1 MIGLLKRE
9 YLLPMLAQ
17 TALANFNVLVLTP
30 AYGGHV
36 TINFTRSLLKLNNA
50 VWQSGLRASFII
62 AHGEALVTRARNE
75 SLVTFLENPA
85 YTHLLWVDADIGF
98 EPEDVFRL
106 LLSDLDVVA
115 GVYPMK
121 RFDWPV
127 DIPPGMQQMQR
138 EDFEALALTYPV
150 NSEEDDQLSKVPDSD
165 GFIEVTE
172 APTGLMCIKRQVFS
186 KMMAQYPN
194 LRYVPDGS
202 WTPER
207 AALCYRFFDVMVDEK
222 TGRYL
227 SEDYAFCRRWRDM
240 GGRVHVCTQAK
251 LSHTGNYQ
259 FNGQFGRALVVRPH
273 DAIGG
278 NSLGRGAQNK

>member
-1 MIGLLKRE
+1 M
-9 YLLPMLAQ
+9 LPHSTLEQ
-17 TALANFNVLVLTP
+17 FNVLVLTP
-30 AYGGHV
+30 AYGGSV

-127 DIPPGMQQMQR
+127 DIPAGMTQMSR
-138 EDFEALALTYPV
+138 TDFETLALTYPV
-150 NSEEDDQLSKVPDSD
+150 NSEENDGLPKVPDKD
-165 GFIEVTE
+165 GFLEVTE
-172 APTGLMCIKRQVFS
+172 APTGLMCIKRQVFAR
-186 KMMAQYPN
+186 MMAQYPQ
-194 LRYVPDGS
+194 LRYVPDGN
-202 WTPER
+202 WAPER
-207 AALCYRFFDVMVDEK
+207 AALCYRFFDVMVDEQ

-227 SEDYAFCRRWRDM
+227 SEDYAFCRRWRDI
-240 GGRVHVCTQAK
+240 GGKVHVCTQAK

-259 FNGQFGRALVVRPH
+259 FNGNFNAALHARPN
-273 DAIGG
+273 DVMGG
-278 NSLGRGAQNK
+278 NSQARSLNTRSR